1 MKIHRIH
8 INHFGKLENLTL
20 EFSQGIHLITG
31 ENEAGKTTLHSF
43 IKAMLFGIERSRG
56 RAART
61 DLYSRYLPWKGS
73 STYGGV
79 LELEKGG
86 VRYAIHRNF
95 EKNVQPCN
103 LTDETHARE
112 LTPSASNF
120 SELLCG
126 LTPSLYVNTLSVG
139 QLRAATD
146 QDLAD
151 ELRNHIVNLRSSGSS
166 SVDVSQAI
174 LYLKKEKKKQEN
186 TVSRD
191 AEKEEQ
197 ELKKRIQL
205 LEQELNA
212 MPGGRELPE
221 LERQKEELDQEI
233 RQLGEHHQ
241 QLTRMIQRG
250 EEGLKKY
257 SVTSEEDV
265 EEMLEQVDQL
275 EKERHQFLSH
285 YRRPVSGALRPL
297 LAIANLLLAA
307 GSLAG
312 LWMACT
318 LVLSRQYLPAAGVFL
333 AGVLCGTLAVR
344 LNRRRGDS
352 ASYRRCC
359 LALEELY
366 EDYFGESPDLP
377 EKELADR
384 LRRQLDHCR
393 KLCHTISR
401 SRRALSRDMEAMLA
415 AQQKQSPLLAK
426 LEQVQKERWAA
437 DQKGEA
443 LRSLEERLETL
454 QEPLARNR
462 QAAEEQAAIS
472 LAMETIQELS
482 TTVFDSFGF
491 FLEEKASELVK
502 GITDGAYTALSIEE
516 DLGLTL
522 IRNGQRVPLYQVST
536 GTVEQV
542 YLAFRLACIEFLWPD
557 EQMPLF
563 LDDSFAFYDNERLS
577 ATLCWLSE
585 NYSGQ
590 IFLFSCH
597 QREEEILSAAK
608 IPYQKISLP

>member
-20 EFSQGIHLITG
+20 EFSQGIHLISG
-31 ENEAGKTTLHSF
+31 ENESGKTTLHSF
-43 IKAMLFGIERSRG
+43 LQAMLFGIERSRG

-61 DLYSRYLPWKGS
+61 DMYSRYLPWKGS

-86 VRYAIHRNF
+86 TRYAIHRNF
-95 EKNVQPCN
+95 EKNVQPCT
-103 LTDETHARE
+103 LTDATHARE
-112 LTPSASNF
+112 LTPSAANF

-139 QLRAATD
+139 QLRAATN

-151 ELRNHIVNLRSSGSS
+151 DLRNHIVNLRSSGSS
-166 SVDVSQAI
+166 SVDVNQAL

-186 TVSRD
+186 AVSRE
-191 AEKEEQ
+191 AEMEEQ

-205 LEQELNA
+205 LEQELDA

-221 LERQKEELDQEI
+221 LEQQKKELDQEI
-233 RQLGEHHQ
+233 RHLGEHHQ
-241 QLTRMIQRG
+241 QLTRIIQRG
-250 EEGLKKY
+250 EDGLKKY
-257 SVTSEEDV
+257 NISSAKDV
-265 EEMLEQVDQL
+265 EEMLEQVDRL
-275 EKERHQFLSH
+275 EDQRRQFLSH
-285 YRRPVSGALRPL
+285 YRRPVSGALRL
-297 LAIANLLLAA
+297 LLGFANLLLASGA
-307 GSLAG
+307 LAG
-312 LWMACT
+312 LWMTCT
-318 LVLSRQYLPAAGVFL
+318 LILSRQYLPAAGVFL
-333 AGVLCGTLAVR
+333 AGILLGTLAVR
-344 LNRRRGDS
+344 LNRRRDAS

-359 LALEELY
+359 LALKELY
-366 EDYFGESPDLP
+366 EDYFGEAPDLP
-377 EKELADR
+377 EDELAGH

-393 KLCHTISR
+393 KLCYTIGR
-401 SRRALSRDMEAMLA
+401 SRRSLSRDMETLLA
-415 AQQKQSPLLAK
+415 AQQKQLPLLTR
-426 LEQVQKERWAA
+426 LEQAQKERWAA

-443 LRSLEERLETL
+443 LRSLEERLEAL
-454 QEPLARNR
+454 REPLARN
-462 QAAEEQAAIS
+462 QKAAEEQAAIS
-472 LAMETIQELS
+472 LAMETIQNLS
-482 TTVFDSFGF
+482 STVFDSFGL

-522 IRNGQRVPLYQVST
+522 IRDGQRVPLYQVSA

-563 LDDSFAFYDNERLS
+563 LDDSFAFYDSERLS

-585 NYSGQ
+585 NYGGQ
-590 IFLFSCH
+590 IFLFTCH
-597 QREEEILSAAK
+597 QREEDILSAAK